1 MRNIYLLIFN
11 LLSVAVFCQDL
22 RIPNTP
28 AFSILDFEP
37 ASVMRPTSAKKLS
50 SDVLSSFDKD
60 GKLLLNLGLEVTPYW
75 LKNRPYL
82 TREEYLNPSTLQTIL
97 QTFTLSAATVKDT
110 ISNNNNLGVGYRFE
124 IYKGILNTEVGK
136 LEKQSL
142 ELESTINSI
151 LLVKNINSMSPIAD
165 YSTATADVLLQLNNM
180 KVSQARIAEFEK
192 KAKDIFQ
199 QPNYN
204 ETIDDFLT
212 ELSSF
217 YATQSSDLV
226 DTIRE
231 MVNKRTGFSLETAGA
246 VKLITS
252 QSDNSLQKAGFW
264 LNANYY
270 MSDKDA
276 ATMTARFMY
285 NTTDI
290 TSTNTDLG
298 ISYIRQEKEFNIS
311 IEAMMRWY
319 RSEIPDLNYLE
330 QPITR
335 LEKDFTYRLA
345 AQVSYSIAKDISLNL
360 SLGKQFEDA
369 RINGTSIFT
378 ILGLNYSLFHRQ
390 FAK

>member
-37 ASVMRPTSAKKLS
+37 AAVMRPTSAKKLS

-142 ELESTINSI
+142 ELESTINGI
-151 LLVKNINSMSPIAD
+151 LLVKTVNNMSPLPD
-165 YSTATADVLLQLNNM
+165 YNTATSELLIQLNNM
-180 KVSQARIAEFEK
+180 KVSQARIAEVEK

-217 YATQSSDLV
+217 YATQSSELV

-276 ATMTARFMY
+276 ATITARFMY

-298 ISYIRQEKEFNIS
+298 ISYIRQEKQFNIS

-345 AQVSYSIAKDISLNL
+345 AQVSYSIAEDISLNL

-369 RINGTSIFT
+369 RISGTSIFT

>member
-1 MRNIYLLIFN
+1 MKKLYLIILNLIC
-11 LLSVAVFCQDL
+11 VAVYCQDL

-37 ASVMRPTSAKKLS
+37 AAVMRPTSAKKLS

-124 IYKGILNTEVGK
+124 IYKGILNTEVAK

-142 ELESTINSI
+142 ELESTINGI
-151 LLVKNINSMSPIAD
+151 LLVKTVNNMSPLPD
-165 YSTATADVLLQLNNM
+165 YNTATSELLIQLNNM
-180 KVSQARIAEFEK
+180 KVSQARIAEVEK

-217 YATQSSDLV
+217 YATQSSELV

-276 ATMTARFMY
+276 ATITARYMY

-345 AQVSYSIAKDISLNL
+345 AQVSYSIAEDISLNL

>member
-60 GKLLLNLGLEVTPYW
+60 GKLLLNLGLEITPYW

-142 ELESTINSI
+142 EIESTINGI

-276 ATMTARFMY
+276 ATITARFMY

-345 AQVSYSIAKDISLNL
+345 AQVSYSIAEDISLNL